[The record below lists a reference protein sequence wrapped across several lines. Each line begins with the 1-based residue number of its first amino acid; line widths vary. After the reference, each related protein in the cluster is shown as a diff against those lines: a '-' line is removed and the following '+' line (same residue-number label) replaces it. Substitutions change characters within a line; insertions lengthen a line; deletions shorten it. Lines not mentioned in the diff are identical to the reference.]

1 MKTYLV
7 VWFSSDGSPVT
18 EVTERL
24 MSMGFRPMS
33 GNYDY
38 VYDWSK
44 KASMDDMMTIGG
56 KVQETLRGCG
66 VTFKLETV

>member
-7 VWFSSDGSPVT
+7 VWFNSDGKPVSEIT
-18 EVTERL
+18 QRL
-24 MSMGFRPMS
+24 MSMGFRPIS

-38 VYDWSK
+38 VYDWS
-44 KASMDDMMTIGG
+44 ADAPMEDVLAIGDS
-56 KVQETLRGCG
+56 VQQTLYDCN